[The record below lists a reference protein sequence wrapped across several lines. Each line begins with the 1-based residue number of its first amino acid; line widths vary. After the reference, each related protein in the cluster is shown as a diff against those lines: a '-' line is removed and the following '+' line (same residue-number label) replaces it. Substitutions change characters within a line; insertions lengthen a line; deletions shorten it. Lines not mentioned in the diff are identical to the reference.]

1 MNTVRLAIFVATYG
15 LIAVQ
20 QLPGMRLNRPAA
32 SLLGAVAMVVV
43 GRLPVHDAYAAIDP
57 DVIVFLLGVLLL
69 TGYLELGGFFD
80 WAAARIVGRTTSP
93 RVLLAMIVATSGLL
107 SALFLN
113 DTICLVFTPLLIP
126 ALRALRLRPLP
137 FLLGVAFAANVG
149 SAATI
154 TGNPQNML
162 IGISSHLG
170 YASFFGALALPAAGG
185 LVIVYAVLAFAY
197 RNDLRPTTAGTVGTV
212 DTPLDRALVI
222 KALILFAAALAC
234 WLAGLSLPLVAL
246 TAGTVMIAIGGR
258 DAAQAF
264 ARVEWSLLLFFAA
277 LFVLMRGVQ
286 DLPLFLDLTSRA
298 AGGLRGNPW
307 HDAVTVSAA
316 MTVLSNLVSNVPAV
330 MLWRPVVPHLPNPK
344 LIWLVMAMS
353 ATFAGN
359 LTILGSMANLI
370 VAERSSSRGV
380 PMRFGDFLRTGVP
393 ITVLTMAW
401 GIAALVLLRA

>member
-20 QLPGMRLNRPAA
+20 QLPGIRLNRPAA

-80 WAAARIVGRTTSP
+80 WAAARIVGRTRSP
-93 RVLLAMIVATSGLL
+93 RVLLAAIVATSGLL

-137 FLLGVAFAANVG
+137 FLLGIAFAANVG

-170 YASFFGALALPAAGG
+170 YASFFGALVLPAAGG

-197 RNDLRPTTAGTVGTV
+197 RKDLRPAAAGTVLPV

-222 KALILFAAALAC
+222 KALILSAAALGC
-234 WLAGLSLPLVAL
+234 WLAGLSLPLVAI
-246 TAGTVMIAIGGR
+246 TAGTAMIAISGR

-286 DLPLFLDLTSRA
+286 DLPIFLDLTSRA
-298 AGGLRGNPW
+298 AGGLRGYPW

-359 LTILGSMANLI
+359 LTVLGSMANLI
-370 VAERSSSRGV
+370 VAERATSRDV
-380 PMRFGDFLRTGVP
+380 TIRFGDFLRTGVP
-393 ITVLTMAW
+393 ITMLTMAW
-401 GIAALVLLRA
+401 GIVTLVLLRA

>member
-20 QLPGMRLNRPAA
+20 QLPGVRLNRPAA

-69 TGYLELGGFFD
+69 TGYLELGGFFN

-149 SAATI
+149 SVATI

-185 LVIVYAVLAFAY
+185 LIIVYAVLAFAY
-197 RNDLRPTTAGTVGTV
+197 RNDLRPTAAGTVVAV

-234 WLAGLSLPLVAL
+234 WLAGLSLPLVAI
-246 TAGTVMIAIGGR
+246 TAGTAMIAIGGR

-298 AGGLRGNPW
+298 AGGLQGYPW

-370 VAERSSSRGV
+370 VAERASSRDV

-393 ITVLTMAW
+393 ITLLTMAW
-401 GIAALVLLRA
+401 GIATLVLLRA